1 MLSPKARAASRLPF
15 QAMRM
20 RSKAIFG
27 PLSLGDQTEMP
38 ARSEQT
44 ALDQPLGIHRAVGTQ
59 SRKTVGGARLAG
71 GNPGDIVSQHIETAN
86 LDAAL
91 KVLQPP
97 RQQHLGQIAGL
108 ARMVN

>member
-1 MLSPKARAASRLPF
+1 
-15 QAMRM
+15 M

-38 ARSEQT
+38 ARSEQN

-71 GNPGDIVSQHIETAN
+71 GNPGDIVSQHIEAPN
-86 LDAAL
+86 LYGAL
-91 KVLQPP
+91 KLLQPP
-97 RQQHLGQIAGL
+97 RQQRLG
-108 ARMVN
+108 